1 MEKLVGEDTP
11 HVHPWVLW
19 RVISLFVLVNH
30 AQGPSFNFV
39 RLNHLGTVWLSAKAK
54 KDQGHHYF
62 GPCSEGPPL
71 NPTQISFHL

>member
-39 RLNHLGTVWLSAKAK
+39 RLNHLGTVWLFLMSKE
-54 KDQGHHYF
+54 DQGQHYF
-62 GPCSEGPPL
+62 GPCSEDPPL

>member
-1 MEKLVGEDTP
+1 MEKLVGEDNP

-39 RLNHLGTVWLSAKAK
+39 RLNHLGTAWLFLMSKE
-54 KDQGHHYF
+54 DQGQHYF
-62 GPCSEGPPL
+62 GPCLEGRPL